1 MNIQRVMIL
10 DEVHPC
16 LESQLLE
23 TGLFEIL
30 DYAKAGP
37 EEIIQRLASTENPVH
52 GLVVRS
58 KLKLDAQ
65 ILKSAK
71 TLQWIARAGSG
82 QDGIDVEF
90 AQHRNITLI
99 HASEG
104 NRLAVAEHVTA
115 MILAWLN
122 RLVSGHQQIHE
133 GIWDREG
140 NRGNQL
146 ASTTVGLIGYGHNGS
161 QTARI
166 LAALGCKVLVYDKYR
181 SDYIPDDSGLI
192 LESTMDQIYQEA
204 QILTL
209 HIPLA
214 EDTRNL
220 VDWDFLTRFRRLRL
234 LVNAARGPI
243 VSLPDLVLALDR
255 NLLEGACLDTLPIED
270 PQAWDRETMSGIL
283 AHPRL
288 LLSPHVAGW
297 TVESYRGISEVLV
310 QKILAHLKEQGP
322 V

>member
-10 DEVHPC
+10 DEVHTC
-16 LESQLLE
+16 LESRLLE
-23 TGLFEIL
+23 AGSFEIL

-65 ILKSAK
+65 ILNGAK

-90 AQHRNITLI
+90 AQRNNITLI

-140 NRGNQL
+140 NRGVQL
-146 ASTTVGLIGYGHNGS
+146 AGTTVGLIGYGHNGS

-181 SDYIPDDSGLI
+181 SDY
-192 LESTMDQIYQEA
+192 
-204 QILTL
+204 
-209 HIPLA
+209 
-214 EDTRNL
+214 
-220 VDWDFLTRFRRLRL
+220 
-234 LVNAARGPI
+234 
-243 VSLPDLVLALDR
+243 
-255 NLLEGACLDTLPIED
+255 
-270 PQAWDRETMSGIL
+270 
-283 AHPRL
+283 
-288 LLSPHVAGW
+288 
-297 TVESYRGISEVLV
+297 
-310 QKILAHLKEQGP
+310 
-322 V
+322 

>member
-1 MNIQRVMIL
+1 M
-10 DEVHPC
+10 
-16 LESQLLE
+16 
-23 TGLFEIL
+23 
-30 DYAKAGP
+30 
-37 EEIIQRLASTENPVH
+37 
-52 GLVVRS
+52 
-58 KLKLDAQ
+58 
-65 ILKSAK
+65 
-71 TLQWIARAGSG
+71 QWIARAGSG

-90 AQHRNITLI
+90 AQRNNITLI

-140 NRGNQL
+140 NRGVQL
-146 ASTTVGLIGYGHNGS
+146 AGTTVGLIGYGHNGS

-181 SDYIPDDSGLI
+181 SDYIPDGSGLI

-220 VDWDFLTRFRRLRL
+220 VDWDFLARFRRLRL

-270 PQAWDRETMSGIL
+270 PQAWDQENMSSIL

-297 TVESYRGISEVLV
+297 TVESYRGISEVLA
-310 QKILAHLKEQGP
+310 QKILAHLEEQGP